1 MNAHAR
7 SMRRAV
13 AAPRWRSYALEARCE
28 FLRLLREPM
37 YVLPTLLFPALF
49 YLLFAVL
56 LGGGRGP
63 AGAQL
68 LANYGAFGV
77 IGAGLFGFGVTT
89 AIDRQQGFLQLKR
102 ALPVPPGAWLI
113 ARMAMAMLF
122 AAMVSLLL
130 MALAAL
136 VAGVGLPA
144 GDWLLLLAVNVAG
157 VLPFCALGMYL
168 GALVGGN
175 AAPAL
180 INLLFLPMAFLSGLL
195 LPLAVLPAALATMA
209 PAWPAYH
216 LGQVAL
222 KVVGGDAGGS
232 LWLHLAVLALV
243 ALAFFLL
250 ARRRLAVA
258 G

>member
-1 MNAHAR
+1 MDVLADTA
-7 SMRRAV
+7 SSAS
-13 AAPRWRSYALEARCE
+13 APRWRSYVLEARCE

-49 YLLFAVL
+49 YVLFAVL

-63 AGAQL
+63 AAAQL
-68 LANYGAFGV
+68 LAGYGAFGV

-89 AIDRQQGFLQLKR
+89 ALDRAQGFLQLKR
-102 ALPVPPGAWLI
+102 ALPVPPGAWLL

-122 AAMVSLLL
+122 AAMVTLLL
-130 MALAAL
+130 VALAATL
-136 VAGVGLPA
+136 AGVALPA
-144 GDWLLLLAVNVAG
+144 TRWALLLAVNVLG

-168 GALVGGN
+168 GTLVGGN

-180 INLLFLPMAFLSGLL
+180 INLLFLPMSFLSGLL
-195 LPLAVLPAALATMA
+195 LPLAVLPDILARLA

-222 KVVGGDAGGS
+222 KVVDGDAGGS
-232 LWLHLAVLALV
+232 LWLHLAVLGLV
-243 ALAFFLL
+243 TLACFLL
-250 ARRRLAVA
+250 ARRRLASA